1 MPDDIFHVD
10 PSDGFVRPKLR
21 VDGVRNLERALSYWV
36 NVSDQETVGAIGSR
50 GGSPIVEVRL
60 GEDTFALNRDTT
72 RPAVRAFLAYG
83 CGVRP
88 MPLVARTRARAALRA
103 YAGSCWLKRVGLIGA
118 SAGYPRL
125 SCLRA

>member
-10 PSDGFVRPKLR
+10 PSNGFVRPKLR

-72 RPAVRAFLAYG
+72 RPAVRAFLAAAAQAG
-83 CGVRP
+83 D
-88 MPLVARTRARAALRA
+88 ARDLPWHVTSIGRAR
-103 YAGSCWLKRVGLIGA
+103 
-118 SAGYPRL
+118 
-125 SCLRA
+125 

>member
-1 MPDDIFHVD
+1 
-10 PSDGFVRPKLR
+10 
-21 VDGVRNLERALSYWV
+21 
-36 NVSDQETVGAIGSR
+36 
-50 GGSPIVEVRL
+50 
-60 GEDTFALNRDTT
+60 
-72 RPAVRAFLAYG
+72 
-83 CGVRP
+83 